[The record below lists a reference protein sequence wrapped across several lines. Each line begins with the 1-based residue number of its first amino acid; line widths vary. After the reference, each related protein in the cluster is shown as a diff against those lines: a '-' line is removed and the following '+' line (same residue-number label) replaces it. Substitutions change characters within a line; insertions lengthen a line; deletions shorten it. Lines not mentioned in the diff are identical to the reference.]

1 MIMTENIEVQHIDN
15 IHLFCGV
22 IPAGFDLIEYERG
35 TDPVEDGLVLYG
47 FDEVDSLN
55 AFVRPRPAF
64 VRIS

>member
-47 FDEVDSLN
+47 FDEVAMFDFAN
-55 AFVRPRPAF
+55 PKHAF